1 MVYRGMLL
9 ISMLL
14 TPIASQAQI
23 YKCINNGNTVFS
35 DQPCGDSQKT
45 VTLDEISIME
55 GMSEEKIQQAGKKT
69 KEVLLQDQI
78 SRTQEKI
85 KALRKKMK
93 KEIAYLRHKKL
104 YSRNN
109 LAGATWEESIS
120 TEMEAVTSKYKIQI
134 DLHQEEIKQFRDE
147 IKELK
152 SKDAD

>member
-1 MVYRGMLL
+1 
-9 ISMLL
+9 
-14 TPIASQAQI
+14 
-23 YKCINNGNTVFS
+23 
-35 DQPCGDSQKT
+35 
-45 VTLDEISIME
+45 
-55 GMSEEKIQQAGKKT
+55 
-69 KEVLLQDQI
+69 
-78 SRTQEKI
+78 
-85 KALRKKMK
+85 MK
-93 KEIAYLRHKKL
+93 KEIAYLRYKKL